1 MTGSRNRITGLVLG
15 GVAIAMVGA
24 AFAAVPLY
32 RILCQT
38 TGFAGTAQRAD
49 VAPQDADGNPF
60 MARTVKVDFNAN
72 VSPDLAWTFKPKQR
86 RIDVRVGEPAL
97 AYYGATNQTA
107 RRIAGTATFNVTPAK
122 AAAYFYKVECFCF
135 SEQVLGPGES
145 VDMPVSFFIHRNFA
159 DDPHMK
165 DVKTI
170 TLSYTFFRTEG
181 LASAR
186 PERSEGPNQ
195 I

>member
-1 MTGSRNRITGLVLG
+1 MSGTRNRTTGLVLG
-15 GVAIAMVGA
+15 GVAIAMIGA

-32 RILCQT
+32 RIFCQT
-38 TGFAGTAQRAD
+38 TGFAGTAQTAEA
-49 VAPQDADGNPF
+49 VPEANPF
-60 MARTVKVDFNAN
+60 EARSVTVDFNAH
-72 VSPDLAWTFKPKQR
+72 VSPDLAWSFKPKQR
-86 RIDVRVGEPAL
+86 RINVRIGEPAL
-97 AYYGATNQTA
+97 AFYGATNLTA
-107 RRIAGTATFNVTPAK
+107 RQIAGTATFNVTPNK

-135 SEQVLGPGES
+135 SEQVLKPGES
-145 VDMPVSFFIHRNFA
+145 ADMPVSFFIDPKFA

-170 TLSYTFFRTEG
+170 TLSYTFFRSEG

-186 PERSEGPNQ
+186 QKTSEGRNE

>member
-1 MTGSRNRITGLVLG
+1 MTGSRNRITGLALG
-15 GVAIAMVGA
+15 GVAIFMIGA

-38 TGFAGTAQRAD
+38 TGFAGTAQT
-49 VAPQDADGNPF
+49 VDAMPEANPF
-60 MARTVKVDFNAN
+60 AGPAITVDFDAN
-72 VSPDLAWTFKPKQR
+72 VSPDLAWSFKPRQR
-86 RIDVRVGEPAL
+86 RMDVRVGEPAL

-122 AAAYFYKVECFCF
+122 AAAYFFKVECFCF
-135 SEQVLGPGES
+135 SEQVLEPGETAE
-145 VDMPVSFFIHRNFA
+145 MPVSFFIHRDFA

-170 TLSYTFFRTEG
+170 TLSYTFFRSEG
-181 LASAR
+181 LASAGQKR
-186 PERSEGPNQ
+186 GEGRNE

>member
-1 MTGSRNRITGLVLG
+1 MTGSRNRTTGLVLG

-32 RILCQT
+32 RILCQS
-38 TGFAGTAQRAD
+38 TGFAGTAQTAD
-49 VAPQDADGNPF
+49 AAPQSVATD
-60 MARTVKVDFNAN
+60 ARTITVDFNAH
-72 VSPDLAWTFKPKQR
+72 VSPDLAWAFKPKQR
-86 RIDVRVGEPAL
+86 RIDVRIGEPAL
-97 AYYGATNQTA
+97 AYYGATNLAA
-107 RRIAGTATFNVTPAK
+107 RQIAGTATFNVTPNK

-135 SEQVLGPGES
+135 SEQVLKPGES
-145 VDMPVSFFIHRNFA
+145 ADMPVSFFIDPKFA

-170 TLSYTFFRTEG
+170 TLSYTFFRSEG

-186 PERSEGPNQ
+186 QEQSEGRNE

>member
-1 MTGSRNRITGLVLG
+1 MTGTRNRITGLVLG

-38 TGFAGTAQRAD
+38 TGFAGTTRIAD
-49 VAPQDADGNPF
+49 AAPEANPF
-60 MARTVKVDFNAN
+60 EARTITVDFNAN
-72 VSPDLAWTFKPKQR
+72 VSPDLAWAFKPKQR
-86 RIDVRVGEPAL
+86 RMDVRIGAPAL
-97 AYYGATNQTA
+97 AYYGATNLTG
-107 RRIAGTATFNVTPAK
+107 RRIAGTATFNVTPTK
-122 AAAYFYKVECFCF
+122 VAAYFYKVECFCF
-135 SEQVLGPGES
+135 SEQVLKPGES
-145 VDMPVSFFIHRNFA
+145 ADMPVSFFIDPKFV

-170 TLSYTFFRTEG
+170 TLSYTFFRSEG

-186 PERSEGPNQ
+186 PERGEGPNQ